1 MVVVVVAA
9 ALSEVKGWFPSHFCF
24 WDEKAQQHSKS
35 YSTTAPTT
43 TATTTTRIIRELLC
57 PGIVDI
63 WLGIITGPSHRDVST
78 LLRLSLPAPAA

>member
-1 MVVVVVAA
+1 MVVVVVFAA

-35 YSTTAPTT
+35 YSTTA
-43 TATTTTRIIRELLC
+43 TTTTRIIRELLC

-63 WLGIITGPSHRDVST
+63 WLGIITGPSHCDVPT